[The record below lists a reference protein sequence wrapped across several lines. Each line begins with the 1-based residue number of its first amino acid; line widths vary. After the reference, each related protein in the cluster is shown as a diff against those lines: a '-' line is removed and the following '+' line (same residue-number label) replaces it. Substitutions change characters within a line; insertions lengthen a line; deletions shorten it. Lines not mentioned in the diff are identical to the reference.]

1 MPEITE
7 SEQEQP
13 TFRTAEVDETV
24 RGWLSA
30 AVRAAALKK
39 REPGWIG
46 FHELYEALLSARDP
60 WAQAWK
66 SAGANPKADAD
77 ELLELTPGEWARIL
91 GLHGVEHL
99 EGLHDGEL
107 LTDEDLKSLELR
119 PSFETAL
126 ETAARV
132 GDGTVVAWAFG
143 LKLLLSELPALFRK
157 DAASRYFRATV
168 EIRFGEGQVVELRR
182 GIDEGWWHA
191 LGPETPAVV
200 VAFMEDRHPL
210 PSELTSTRPSTHPV
224 TFEWGSETFQDCP
237 VLWMSPAIT
246 AEQVAEA
253 WQEAPP
259 GLVPT
264 TPWVCPMASEGFE
277 AERLRAVLDG
287 LRQVRNFH
295 LLVDSPQQAEHQ
307 LKELRASSASLSP
320 DPFAVALAH
329 LSSRGRAAE
338 AHPAVSD
345 RPRGEDQLDTT
356 PIAQALAW
364 TLALEDTSTPLCVG
378 IFGSWGSGKSF
389 LMRQIADQLVERDGR
404 APTGLQERFVDQ
416 VRVVTFN
423 AWTYAKGDLW
433 SAILFEIL
441 SALRDQRDLPQATR
455 LEKVV
460 KARQELAEKKS
471 ELAEKKSK
479 LESAQEEAERT
490 LSASETLER
499 LYRHRVDVLEQEV
512 EQARRDVST
521 VRSQALL
528 AGAKVLLPWIE
539 DKDQRRWGLFLLALL
554 GVGLLAGVLALS
566 NWDGLQ
572 PTVRQLSTVVAA
584 VGGVLTL
591 ITGPAR
597 RALEVAR
604 PVWKAFEEARK
615 KLQDR
620 VREAETRWGEIEKE
634 VDTLRREE
642 LGKAKTE
649 VTRVEGEVR
658 RAQTRLDQALATYGT
673 PVARRDLKEFLRARL
688 EEGDYLE
695 RLGPLQQVEQDLREL
710 AVILATV
717 QKKKAESEETSEE
730 GDDAEA
736 TAATGRIV
744 LMIDDLDRCP
754 PDKVVVVLEAIQL
767 LLAENV
773 YLEKA
778 AWPFVVVLGADTRVL
793 TRALESHYEG
803 ILSPWESPT
812 GLDYLEK
819 IIQIPYRVPAVRE
832 DRYTSYLEKLT
843 GLRLA
848 GQDGAM
854 SEETVS
860 PHGGDTDP
868 PGGDEVEPL
877 PPVVWDL
884 ESDQPLL
891 TGEDLEILDRYKALA
906 PDHPRG
912 IKRVLNQYRLAKV
925 LGLRTGRFAPAET
938 AFLLN
943 LAGGFPWTAR
953 EMVARL
959 EIAEEGQEPT
969 VDQLV
974 EEIGAGQ
981 GSSTSGT
988 GSGRYRPIAEEVR
1001 SLKPRI
1007 KQLQANLPEP
1017 HRLRTVL
1024 PDIAPFCFVSTGR
1037 PPLSS

>member
-1 MPEITE
+1 M
-7 SEQEQP
+7 
-13 TFRTAEVDETV
+13 
-24 RGWLSA
+24 L
-30 AVRAAALKK
+30 
-39 REPGWIG
+39 
-46 FHELYEALLSARDP
+46 
-60 WAQAWK
+60 
-66 SAGANPKADAD
+66 
-77 ELLELTPGEWARIL
+77 
-91 GLHGVEHL
+91 
-99 EGLHDGEL
+99 
-107 LTDEDLKSLELR
+107 
-119 PSFETAL
+119 
-126 ETAARV
+126 
-132 GDGTVVAWAFG
+132 GDGTITAWSMV
-143 LKLLLSELPALFRK
+143 LQLLPPHSSNRKAAWRLFH
-157 DAASRYFRATV
+157 APV
-168 EIRFGEGQVVELRR
+168 EVRFGKAQVVELRR
-182 GIDEGWWHA
+182 GADEVWWHV

-200 VAFMEDRHPL
+200 VAFSETAYPL
-210 PSELTSTRPSTHPV
+210 PGELASTRPSTHPV
-224 TFEWGSETFQDCP
+224 TFEWESGTFQDCP
-237 VLWMSPAIT
+237 VLWLNPVVT
-246 AEQVAEA
+246 ADQVEEA

-259 GLVPT
+259 KVAPT

-277 AERLRAVLDG
+277 PDRLRALLDG
-287 LRQVRNFH
+287 LRRVRH
-295 LLVDSPQQAEHQ
+295 LRLMIDSPKQAEQQ
-307 LKELRASSASLSP
+307 LERLRDSSGPTAP

-329 LSSRGRAAE
+329 LGSRGRAAE

-389 LMRQIADQLVERDGR
+389 LMRQIADELVERDGR
-404 APTGLQERFVDQ
+404 APAGLQERFVDQ

-441 SALRDQRDLPQATR
+441 SALRNQRDLPQATR

-460 KARQELAEKKS
+460 QARQKLAEKTT

-479 LESAQEEAERT
+479 LESAQEEAERS
-490 LSASETLER
+490 LSTSETLER
-499 LYRHRVDVLEQEV
+499 LYRHRVDVLGQEV

-566 NWDGLQ
+566 NWDDLQ
-572 PTVRQLSTVVAA
+572 PTVRQLSAVVAA
-584 VGGVLTL
+584 VGGVLAL
-591 ITGPAR
+591 FTGPAR

-604 PVWKAFEEARK
+604 PAWKAFEEARK

-642 LGKAKTE
+642 LGNAKTE

-658 RAQTRLDQALATYGT
+658 RAQTRLDQALATYGI

-717 QKKKAESEETSEE
+717 QRKKAESEETSQE

-736 TAATGRIV
+736 TVATGRIV

-843 GLRLA
+843 GLQIPKVESAPPEEAL
-848 GQDGAM
+848 QDHAEE
-854 SEETVS
+854 SE
-860 PHGGDTDP
+860 GGDADHQ
-868 PGGDEVEPL
+868 VKPL

-884 ESDQPLL
+884 EGDQPLL
-891 TGEDLEILDRYKALA
+891 TGDDLEILDRYKVLA

-925 LGLRTGRFAPAET
+925 LGLGTGRFAPVET

-943 LAGGFPWTAR
+943 LAGGFPWTVR
-953 EMVARL
+953 ELVARL
-959 EIAEEGQEPT
+959 EIAEEGQELR

-974 EEIGAGQ
+974 EKIGAGQ

-1001 SLKPRI
+1001 SLKPRLT
-1007 KQLQANLPEP
+1007 QLQANLPDP
-1017 HRLRTVL
+1017 HRLRAVL
-1024 PDIAPFCFVSTGR
+1024 PDIAPFCFVSGFTERGA
-1037 PPLSS
+1037 L